1 MPANI
6 EIKARVGNPA
16 RINALAGALARTPS
30 QLMVQEDTF
39 FVVPRGRLKLR
50 KLSSTSAE
58 LIYYEREDGPGP
70 KESRYSIFLTSEPD
84 SLKAVLG
91 MSLEVRGVVR
101 KTRTLYLVEQTRIHL
116 DEVEGL
122 GSFVELE
129 VVLQPNQSHADGVR
143 IAREL
148 MAKLEIQDSE
158 LVEQA
163 YIDLLLTKGRTDL

>member
-1 MPANI
+1 MPTNV

-16 RINALAGALARTPS
+16 RIKALAGALARTPS
-30 QLMVQEDTF
+30 QLIVQEDTF

-70 KESRYSIFLTSEPD
+70 KESRYSVHPTSEPD

-101 KTRTLYLVEQTRIHL
+101 KTRTLYLMGQTRI
-116 DEVEGL
+116 
-122 GSFVELE
+122 
-129 VVLQPNQSHADGVR
+129 
-143 IAREL
+143 
-148 MAKLEIQDSE
+148 
-158 LVEQA
+158 
-163 YIDLLLTKGRTDL
+163 